1 MTEKSFQRRRPLAS
15 MAALAAATLL
25 ALSACAAPA
34 GDSAAAPGGDAT
46 SAEATTESTN
56 GTGTESPAAEGTT
69 APASADAE
77 LTAYEGMVGAPPT
90 DPVAVQEDVSA
101 WVVSCGQVQST
112 CSTPSEGVANAAELL
127 GWESNICDGQQNPN
141 GWANCIRQGIAAGA
155 DAMFVIGQDCSS
167 VQGALQ
173 EAKDAGI
180 MTIGV
185 GGNDCDVDGGEPL
198 YSGTTF
204 QMDGMTNE
212 EWWNTLG
219 ELQGKWLIDQTD
231 GQVKLLDVIFE
242 TPRFGTWL
250 NDGLHTALEDCASC
264 EVVSTLSLSANDA
277 ASGQLAPKLSSA
289 LVQAPEANAV
299 AIPIDGWFL
308 AGLSQVIES
317 SGRSDDLSVIGAF
330 GQQANLEMIAAGQGQ
345 DASVAFSLEWDAWA
359 GVDAALRLMDGQE
372 IQASGTGLQV
382 VDAQNNMPGAGEA
395 FAYNPVV
402 DYKSSYQQ
410 AWGR

>member
-1 MTEKSFQRRRPLAS
+1 MTDKTIHRRGPLAS
-15 MAALAAATLL
+15 LAALAAAALL
-25 ALSACAAPA
+25 VLSACAAPA
-34 GDSAAAPGGDAT
+34 GESAVEPSGAA
-46 SAEATTESTN
+46 TN
-56 GTGTESPAAEGTT
+56 ASVD
-69 APASADAE
+69 ASADPAGEGPATDSTAAPQGQPAE
-77 LTAYEGMVGAPPT
+77 LTAYEGIIGAPPT
-90 DPVAVQEDVSA
+90 DPVAVPEDISA
-101 WVVSCGQVQST
+101 WIVSCGQVQGT
-112 CSTPSEGVANAAELL
+112 CSTPSEGVATAAKTL

-155 DAMFVIGQDCSS
+155 DTILVIGQDCSS

-185 GGNDCDVDGGEPL
+185 GGNDCDIDGGEPL
-198 YSGTTF
+198 YSGTTVQF
-204 QMDGMTNE
+204 GGMTNE
-212 EWWNTLG
+212 EWWNTVG
-219 ELQGKWLIDQTD
+219 ELQGEWLIDQTD

-250 NDGLHTALEDCASC
+250 NDGLHAAMADCESC
-264 EVVSTLSLSANDA
+264 EIVSTLSLSVSDA

-299 AIPIDGWFL
+299 AIPIDGWFM

-317 SGRSDDLSVIGAF
+317 SGRSDELAVIGAF
-330 GQQANLEMIAAGQGQ
+330 GQTANLELIAAGQGQ
-345 DASVAFSLEWDAWA
+345 DASVAFNLEWDGWA

-372 IQASGTGLQV
+372 IRPGGTGLQV
-382 VDAQNNMPGAGEA
+382 VDAENNMPAPGAD
-395 FAYNPVV
+395 FSYNPEV
-402 DYKSSYQQ
+402 DFKAAYQQ